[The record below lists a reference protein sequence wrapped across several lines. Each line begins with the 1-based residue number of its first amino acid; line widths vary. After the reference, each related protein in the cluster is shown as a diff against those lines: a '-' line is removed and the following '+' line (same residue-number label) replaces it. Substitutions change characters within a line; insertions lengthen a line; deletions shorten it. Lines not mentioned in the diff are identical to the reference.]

1 MLIMHYS
8 EIPQR
13 SKGRCKYFDCMLL
26 WWTHTFHIHKL
37 QLWIYQ
43 NSVELQN
50 AMEIEFH
57 EMKWLKFKTY
67 FVVTN
72 STLSTFQSWK
82 YTNNWIRYEFCEMWF
97 VRNDG
102 LSFRIQYGY
111 LELCV
116 LNVNHSLSANN
127 ICLKKIPAHRSTHAQ
142 CQMSQ
147 EFHPET
153 HHSGICLNSCGKSYR
168 SIYGLCNEV
177 KRFSKLN
184 WFIPLKRF
192 KC

>member
-1 MLIMHYS
+1 MQVFWLYA
-8 EIPQR
+8 
-13 SKGRCKYFDCMLL
+13 FVVDA
-26 WWTHTFHIHKL
+26 TFHIHITTLNLSKL
-37 QLWIYQ
+37 CWIAKCNGNWIPWNEMIEVQNLFCGYKQHVVYVSILEIYKQL
-43 NSVELQN
+43 NSVRILWN
-50 AMEIEFH
+50 VICP
-57 EMKWLKFKTY
+57 KWWTIIS
-67 FVVTN
+67 N
-72 STLSTFQSWK
+72 S
-82 YTNNWIRYEFCEMWF
+82 IR
-97 VRNDG
+97 
-102 LSFRIQYGY
+102 SY
-111 LELCV
+111 LESCV
-116 LNVNHSLSANN
+116 LNVNNSLSANN